1 MKDGFIKIACAT
13 PDIKVADTEHNADE
27 IIRLIREA
35 NGKGVKIICFPEL
48 GITGYTSQPRASSTR

>member
-35 NGKGVKIICFPEL
+35 NGKGVKII
-48 GITGYTSQPRASSTR
+48 